1 MLKIEMVNRKNILK
15 RYKEAVEYLTIRDDG
30 VILQSPETKSLAG
43 HKILLITQD
52 GAYAEEGFCFGG
64 KDQITVGRYDLINVL
79 WYAVVNQLLYSNQ
92 EDIEKKSI
100 SKLVDRLL
108 KDHYNDYRDT
118 TSL

>member
-1 MLKIEMVNRKNILK
+1 MLKIETVNRKNILK
-15 RYKEAVEYLTIRDDG
+15 SYQDTLEYMVLRDDG
-30 VILQSPETKSLAG
+30 VIFQSPETKSLAG
-43 HKILLITQD
+43 HKILLITPVR
-52 GAYAEEGFCFGG
+52 AYVEEGFCFGG

-92 EDIEKKSI
+92 KDIEKKSI

>member
-1 MLKIEMVNRKNILK
+1 MLKIETVNRKTILK
-15 RYKEAVEYLTIRDDG
+15 RYKDAVEYLTIRDDD
-30 VILQSPETKSLAG
+30 VIFQSPETKSLAG

-52 GAYAEEGFCFGG
+52 GAYVEEGFCFGG

-79 WYAVVNQLLYSNQ
+79 WYAIINQLLYANQ
-92 EDIEKKSI
+92 NDEEKKSI

>member
-1 MLKIEMVNRKNILK
+1 MLKIETVDRRNILK
-15 RYKEAVEYLTIRDDG
+15 RYKETFEYLTIRDDG
-30 VILQSPETKSLAG
+30 VIFQAPETNSLAG

-79 WYAVVNQLLYSNQ
+79 WYAIINQLLYANQ
-92 EDIEKKSI
+92 NDEEKKSI

-108 KDHYNDYRDT
+108 KDHYNGYRDT

>member
-1 MLKIEMVNRKNILK
+1 MLKIEAVNRRNILT
-15 RYKEAVEYLTIRDDG
+15 RYKESLEYLVIRDDG
-30 VILQSPETKSLAG
+30 VIFQSPETKSLAG
-43 HKILLITQD
+43 HKILLITQE
-52 GAYAEEGFCFGG
+52 GAYAEEGFCLGG

-79 WYAVVNQLLYSNQ
+79 WYAIINQLLYDNQ
-92 EDIEKKSI
+92 NDEEKKSI

>member
-1 MLKIEMVNRKNILK
+1 MLKIETLNRRNILT
-15 RYKEAVEYLTIRDDG
+15 RYKETFEYLVIRDDG
-30 VILQSPETKSLAG
+30 VIFQAPETKSLAG

-52 GAYAEEGFCFGG
+52 GAYAEEGYCLGG

-79 WYAVVNQLLYSNQ
+79 WYAVINQLLYSNQ

>member
-1 MLKIEMVNRKNILK
+1 MLKIETVNRKNILK
-15 RYKEAVEYLTIRDDG
+15 MYQDTLEYMVLRDDG
-30 VILQSPETKSLAG
+30 VIFQSPETKSLAG
-43 HKILLITQD
+43 HKTLLITPD
-52 GAYAEEGFCFGG
+52 GAYVEEGFCFGG

-79 WYAVVNQLLYSNQ
+79 WYAVVNQLLYSNLT
-92 EDIEKKSI
+92 DIEKKSI

>member
-1 MLKIEMVNRKNILK
+1 MLKIETVNRKNILK
-15 RYKEAVEYLTIRDDG
+15 RYNETLEYLVIRDDDL
-30 VILQSPETKSLAG
+30 IFQAPETKSLEG

-79 WYAVVNQLLYSNQ
+79 WYAVVNQLLYSNLT
-92 EDIEKKSI
+92 DIEKKSI

-108 KDHYNDYRDT
+108 KDHYNDYRDA

>member
-1 MLKIEMVNRKNILK
+1 MTKFETLDRRSILK
-15 RYKEAVEYLTIRDDG
+15 RYNNSIEYLAIRDDG
-30 VILQSPETKSLAG
+30 VIFQSPETKSLAG

-64 KDQITVGRYDLINVL
+64 KDQITVGRYDLINAL

>member
-1 MLKIEMVNRKNILK
+1 MLKIDVVNRKNILK

-30 VILQSPETKSLAG
+30 VIFQSPETKSLAG

-92 EDIEKKSI
+92 KDIEKKSI

>member
-1 MLKIEMVNRKNILK
+1 MLKIETVNRRNILK
-15 RYKEAVEYLTIRDDG
+15 RYKETFEYMVIRDDG
-30 VILQSPETKSLAG
+30 VIFQSPETNSLAG
-43 HKILLITQD
+43 HKILLITQE
-52 GAYAEEGFCFGG
+52 GAYAEEGFCLGG

-108 KDHYNDYRDT
+108 KDHYNDYRDVQ
-118 TSL
+118 SL

>member
-1 MLKIEMVNRKNILK
+1 MLKIETVNRKNILK
-15 RYKEAVEYLTIRDDG
+15 RYNETLEYLVIRDDG
-30 VILQSPETKSLAG
+30 LIFQAPETKSLEG

-79 WYAVVNQLLYSNQ
+79 WYAVVNQLLYSNLT
-92 EDIEKKSI
+92 DIEKKSI

-108 KDHYNDYRDT
+108 KDHYNDYRDA

>member
-1 MLKIEMVNRKNILK
+1 MTKFETLDRRGILK
-15 RYKEAVEYLTIRDDG
+15 RYNDSIEYLAIRDDG
-30 VILQSPETKSLAG
+30 VIFQAPETKSLAG
-43 HKILLITQD
+43 HKILLITQE
-52 GAYAEEGFCFGG
+52 GAYAEEGFCLGR

-118 TSL
+118 ASL

>member
-1 MLKIEMVNRKNILK
+1 MLKIETVDRRNILK
-15 RYKEAVEYLTIRDDG
+15 RYKETFEYLVIRDDG
-30 VILQSPETKSLAG
+30 VLFQAPETKSLAG

-79 WYAVVNQLLYSNQ
+79 WYAVVNQLLYSNLT
-92 EDIEKKSI
+92 DIEKKSI

-118 TSL
+118 TSF